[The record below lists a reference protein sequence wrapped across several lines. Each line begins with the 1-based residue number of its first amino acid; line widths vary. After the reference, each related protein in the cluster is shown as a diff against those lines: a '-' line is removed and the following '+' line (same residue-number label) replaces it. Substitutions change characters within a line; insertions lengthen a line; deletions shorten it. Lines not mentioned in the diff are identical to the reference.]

1 MPGTVEAAAEAAG
14 RGESSDTSQVGV
26 AGLVNMASS
35 TLAMV
40 FMAGAF
46 LPTARGVRPDGDTP
60 LTCGVAQFAQHLA
73 SHKAASHSADGPY
86 RNVGLYQELKELAAS
101 RHPMRVVGASARRG
115 GFLS

>member
-1 MPGTVEAAAEAAG
+1 MGGLNYPPQPQIWVGPNCAGTVG
-14 RGESSDTSQVGV
+14 TDCRVVSQVGI
-26 AGLVNMASS
+26 AGLDSMDSR

-60 LTCGVAQFAQHLA
+60 LTCGVAQFVQHLA

-86 RNVGLYQELKELAAS
+86 RNVGLYQDLKELAAS
-101 RHPMRVVGASARRG
+101 RHPMRVV
-115 GFLS
+115 